1 MRVTVEDEEHLRQQ
15 KNKNNRR
22 TQIMTS
28 DSDFSIKNGLLHFFL
43 LVFVISWG
51 AIFLPAGPS
60 GFPISE
66 NQAMIMGMAI
76 LLGPTMASIILIAL
90 SGRSGFH
97 TLFSRLFKWR
107 VHGRW
112 YSFALLIAPLSTA
125 VILVLFSLFS
135 PEFQPNILISS
146 DKTSLII
153 SAIFAGLIVGIF
165 EELGWTGFAVPKL
178 LKTHSVLGT
187 GLVIG
192 IIWGAWHF
200 PLFWEVNS
208 FTASL
213 PFVLLVARLF
223 SWLPPYRT
231 LMVWIYKN
239 TESLFVIIL
248 MHASLV
254 TTLMVLDPVVKGANL
269 IIYILARAALLW
281 AIAAIIVMRCRKKT

>member
-1 MRVTVEDEEHLRQQ
+1 
-15 KNKNNRR
+15 
-22 TQIMTS
+22 MTS
-28 DSDFSIKNGLLHFFL
+28 GRDFSIKNGLLLFFL

-51 AIFLPAGPS
+51 AIFLLAGPR
-60 GFPISE
+60 GFPITE
-66 NQAMIMGMAI
+66 DQAMTMGMAI
-76 LLGPTMASIILIAL
+76 LLGPTLASITLIAL

-107 VHGRW
+107 VRGHW
-112 YSFALLIAPLSTA
+112 YAYALLIAPLSTA

-178 LKTHSVLGT
+178 LKTHSILGT
-187 GLVIG
+187 GIIIG
-192 IIWGAWHF
+192 VIWGAWHF

-213 PFVLLVARLF
+213 PFILLVARLF

-239 TESLFVIIL
+239 TESLLVTIL

-254 TTLMVLDPVVKGANL
+254 ATLMILDPVVKGANL
-269 IIYILARAALLW
+269 VFYILARAALLW
-281 AIAAIIVMRCRKKT
+281 AITAIIVAHGRK